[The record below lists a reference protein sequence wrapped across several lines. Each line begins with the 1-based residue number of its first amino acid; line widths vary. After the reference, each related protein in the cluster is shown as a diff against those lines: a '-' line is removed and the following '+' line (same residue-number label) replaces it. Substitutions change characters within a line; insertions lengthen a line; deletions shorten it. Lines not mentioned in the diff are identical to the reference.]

1 MPSITELRAGDPT
14 SLGGYGIRGR
24 LGEGGQGVVYLG
36 VNDQGGRA
44 AIKWLRPHLAGD
56 EVAAERFAREAEA
69 ARRVAPFCTAQ
80 VLGTGVHERRPFIA
94 SEYVDGPSLAR
105 AVAETGPRAGPA
117 LHRLAVGTATA
128 LAAIHQAG
136 IVHRDFG
143 PANVILGGE
152 GPRVIDFGIAR
163 ALDATSTITS
173 MPVGTPAFMAPEQIL
188 AQPAGPAADLFA
200 WGGTMVFAAGGAGPF
215 EAETVPAIIQR
226 VLHAEPDL
234 SRLTGTLRELVA
246 ACLTKDPGRRP
257 TAEQVIL
264 RLLEQPVTDP
274 RLLDQ
279 ATTVIGPLTRPPA
292 QPARPPWPPST
303 SGPHP
308 AAPPPGSPL
317 AASPPGPYQSGG
329 SPQSAPPQGPYQPA
343 ASPRGTPPP
352 GPPRS
357 EGAPV
362 GVRPPQPATALPP
375 PTGRPAD
382 LPPPGHQPHGMHVP
396 ATPAPGTPS
405 PVTPSPGTPVFG
417 PPRQGM
423 NPPPWTQARAP
434 KGGRGWM
441 IGAGVAAV
449 ALLAAIAV
457 VAVTAVNL
465 RIGGRPGPSAQAGA
479 TTTATPSRA
488 GATTTAT
495 PSRAPSPVP
504 TTNLTP
510 VELPSTAA
518 TIYENPADPIRL
530 TTYLARDAK
539 SGEWVYHARDSLAGP
554 FTGYK
559 NTWESVLSPDG
570 RYLAQRG
577 KRFVDGYDT
586 VEITDK
592 VTAQRFTV
600 RTSRQPLSA
609 YVQVWSR
616 DSRRLL
622 VNVGNPAKDAWQSTG
637 FAIVDVTT
645 RQAGVASLREGSLK
659 GIRYGFDGDDT
670 GVVAL
675 SNVAEQQAL
684 RFFDASGVRVRRLP
698 NVGAGIADALFSPSG
713 ERFVTDCPG
722 LRSGNNCVYDART
735 GAEVRRVESPC
746 AGLATW
752 YDDDHLVC
760 WVRPDGTADHQQ
772 LQVIDFTGTTVR
784 LMADV
789 PRDATDL
796 DVMYTFTRN

>member
-1 MPSITELRAGDPT
+1 M
-14 SLGGYGIRGR
+14 
-24 LGEGGQGVVYLG
+24 
-36 VNDQGGRA
+36 
-44 AIKWLRPHLAGD
+44 
-56 EVAAERFAREAEA
+56 
-69 ARRVAPFCTAQ
+69 
-80 VLGTGVHERRPFIA
+80 
-94 SEYVDGPSLAR
+94 
-105 AVAETGPRAGPA
+105 
-117 LHRLAVGTATA
+117 
-128 LAAIHQAG
+128 
-136 IVHRDFG
+136 
-143 PANVILGGE
+143 
-152 GPRVIDFGIAR
+152 
-163 ALDATSTITS
+163 
-173 MPVGTPAFMAPEQIL
+173 
-188 AQPAGPAADLFA
+188 
-200 WGGTMVFAAGGAGPF
+200 
-215 EAETVPAIIQR
+215 
-226 VLHAEPDL
+226 
-234 SRLTGTLRELVA
+234 
-246 ACLTKDPGRRP
+246 
-257 TAEQVIL
+257 
-264 RLLEQPVTDP
+264 
-274 RLLDQ
+274 
-279 ATTVIGPLTRPPA
+279 
-292 QPARPPWPPST
+292 
-303 SGPHP
+303 
-308 AAPPPGSPL
+308 
-317 AASPPGPYQSGG
+317 
-329 SPQSAPPQGPYQPA
+329 
-343 ASPRGTPPP
+343 
-352 GPPRS
+352 
-357 EGAPV
+357 
-362 GVRPPQPATALPP
+362 
-375 PTGRPAD
+375 
-382 LPPPGHQPHGMHVP
+382 
-396 ATPAPGTPS
+396 
-405 PVTPSPGTPVFG
+405 PSPGTPGLG
-417 PPRQGM
+417 PPQRGGS
-423 NPPPWTQARAP
+423 PPPWAQAKAG

-465 RIGGRPGPSAQAGA
+465 RIGGRPGPTQAA
-479 TTTATPSRA
+479 TATPSP
-488 GATTTAT
+488 T
-495 PSRAPSPVP
+495 PSPVP

-510 VELPSTAA
+510 VELPGTAA

-530 TTYLARDAK
+530 TTYLAKDAR
-539 SGEWVYHARDSLAGP
+539 SGEWVYHARDSLTGP

-577 KRFVDGYDT
+577 KSFVGGYDT

-592 VTAQRFTV
+592 VTSQRFTV

-622 VNVGNPAKDAWQSTG
+622 VNVGNPVKDAWQSTG

-675 SNVAEQQAL
+675 SNAAEQQAL

-772 LQVIDFTGTTVR
+772 LQVIDFTGAMVR

-789 PRDATDL
+789 PRDATSL
-796 DVMYTFTRN
+796 DVMYTFTRRN